1 MAYVCICHFFFVIL
15 QPKQKFNQ
23 ISHDHMATP
32 QKKKRVLVTF
42 VEAGFGHITTANS
55 IATAIE
61 ALQDPNIEVIRKYTF
76 KDDPKLR
83 KIEKSFVRDVKWAN
97 TFPWHNYIQMAATHI
112 GGIHNSL
119 PFVVSLLYRRASEI
133 YLKQLEEIRPD
144 IIIDTHYLTSFLATM
159 YRDTIDPHV
168 KVVTYDPDNDVHN
181 WWNIR
186 VDKFI
191 VNCRLAFHDALE
203 HDFTRK
209 QLMIVPFVTR
219 KEIMEVTEDKSF
231 YRAKYDLQQDRFTVM
246 VAAGGYGKSGMNR
259 VVDALMLAK
268 HPITVIAICG
278 TNKRLYKRLERL
290 KKHVAPRIDL
300 RPYEF
305 VDKVYELNRAADVFI
320 TKGGPNAMLDSA
332 LMGVPIGV
340 FYCASPIEYHSMHLF
355 TSILNCGRFFK
366 RSARILRWVN
376 ECVANPSILDIYR
389 EAAQEVRDAGNGA
402 VQIAQF
408 IQTYE

>member
-1 MAYVCICHFFFVIL
+1 MTEQHR
-15 QPKQKFNQ
+15 
-23 ISHDHMATP
+23 
-32 QKKKRVLVTF
+32 KKRVLVTY

-55 IATAIE
+55 IADAIE
-61 ALQDPNIEVIRKYTF
+61 NLHDPNIEVIRKYTF
-76 KDDPKLR
+76 KDDPHLR
-83 KIEKSFVRDVKWAN
+83 KIEKSFIRDVKWAN

-112 GGIHNSL
+112 GGIHESL
-119 PFVVSLLYRRASEI
+119 PFVVSTFYRRACKTYLNMLAEI
-133 YLKQLEEIRPD
+133 QPD
-144 IIIDTHYLTSFLATM
+144 IIIDTHYLTSFLATQ
-159 YRDTIDPHV
+159 YRDEYDSHV
-168 KVVTYDPDNDVHN
+168 KVVTYDPDNNVHN

-203 HDFTRK
+203 HDFTRQ

-219 KEIMEVTEDKSF
+219 KEIMDVTESKAF
-231 YRAKYDLQQDRFTVM
+231 YRTKYDLPQERFTVM

-259 VVDALMLAK
+259 VVDALMFVK
-268 HPITVIAICG
+268 HPITVISICG
-278 TNKRLYKRLERL
+278 TNKRLYRRLQRM
-290 KKHVAPRIDL
+290 KSAVAPHIDL

-305 VDKVYELNRAADVFI
+305 VDKVYELNRASDVLI

-340 FYCASPIEYHSMHLF
+340 FYCASPIEYQSMHLF

-366 RSARILRWVN
+366 RSHRIVRWIN
-376 ECVANPSILDIYR
+376 ECVANPSILDIYK
-389 EAAQEVRDAGNGA
+389 EAEQEVRDAGNGA

-408 IQTYE
+408 IQTYK

>member
-1 MAYVCICHFFFVIL
+1 MTEQHR
-15 QPKQKFNQ
+15 
-23 ISHDHMATP
+23 
-32 QKKKRVLVTF
+32 KKRVLVTY

-55 IATAIE
+55 IADAIE
-61 ALQDPNIEVIRKYTF
+61 NLHDPNIEVIRKYTF
-76 KDDPKLR
+76 KDDPHLR
-83 KIEKSFVRDVKWAN
+83 KIEKSFIRDVKWAN

-112 GGIHNSL
+112 GGIHESL
-119 PFVVSLLYRRASEI
+119 PFVVSTFYRRACKTYLNMLAEI
-133 YLKQLEEIRPD
+133 QPD
-144 IIIDTHYLTSFLATM
+144 IIIDTHYLTSFLATQ
-159 YRDTIDPHV
+159 YRDEYDSHV
-168 KVVTYDPDNDVHN
+168 KVVTYDPDNNVHN

-203 HDFTRK
+203 HDFTRQ

-219 KEIMEVTEDKSF
+219 KEIMDVTESKAF
-231 YRAKYDLQQDRFTVM
+231 YRTKYDLPQERFTVM

-259 VVDALMLAK
+259 VVDALMFVK

-278 TNKRLYKRLERL
+278 TNKRLYRRLQRM
-290 KKHVAPRIDL
+290 KSAVAPHIDL

-305 VDKVYELNRAADVFI
+305 VDKVYELNRASDVLI

-340 FYCASPIEYHSMHLF
+340 FYCASPIEYQSMHLF

-366 RSARILRWVN
+366 RSHRIVRWIN
-376 ECVANPSILDIYR
+376 ECVANPSILDIYK
-389 EAAQEVRDAGNGA
+389 EAEQEVRDAGNGA

-408 IQTYE
+408 IQTYK

>member
-1 MAYVCICHFFFVIL
+1 MAD
-15 QPKQKFNQ
+15 KQT
-23 ISHDHMATP
+23 I
-32 QKKKRVLVTF
+32 KRVLVTY

-55 IATAIE
+55 IADAIE
-61 ALQDPNIEVIRKYTF
+61 ALHDPNIEVIRKYTF
-76 KDDPKLR
+76 KADPQLR

-97 TFPWHNYIQMAATHI
+97 TFPWHNYIQMAMTHI

-119 PFVVSLLYRRASEI
+119 PFVVSTFYRRAAKK
-133 YLKQLEEIRPD
+133 YLRILEEIKPD
-144 IIIDTHYLTSFLATM
+144 IIIDTHYLTSFLATQ
-159 YRDTIDPHV
+159 YRDLIDPHV
-168 KVVTYDPDNDVHN
+168 KVVTYDPDNSVHN

-186 VDKFI
+186 VDKFV
-191 VNCRLAFHDALE
+191 VNCRPAFHDALE
-203 HDFTRK
+203 HDFMRK

-219 KEIMEVTEDKSF
+219 KEIMDVTESKEF
-231 YRAKYDLQQDRFTVM
+231 FRKKYDLPQDRLTVM

-259 VVDALMLAK
+259 VVHALMSVK

-278 TNKRLYKRLERL
+278 TNKRLFKSLQSL
-290 KKHVAPRIDL
+290 KKRVAPRVDL

-305 VDKVYELNRAADVFI
+305 VPNVYELNRAADVLL
-320 TKGGPNAMLDSA
+320 TKGGPNAMLDSV

-340 FYCASPIEYHSMHLF
+340 FYCASDIEYQSMHLF

-366 RSARILRWVN
+366 ASHKIVRWIN
-376 ECVANPSILDIYR
+376 DCVTNPSILDIYK